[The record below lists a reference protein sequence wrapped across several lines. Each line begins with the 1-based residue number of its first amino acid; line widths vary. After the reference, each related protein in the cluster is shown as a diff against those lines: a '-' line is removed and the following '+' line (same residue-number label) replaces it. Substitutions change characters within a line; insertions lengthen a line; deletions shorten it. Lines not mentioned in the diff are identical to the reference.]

1 MTASRFISAVTLCA
15 LGCTSALADT
25 AGIHMGLGQWQS
37 DISGNLGGLST
48 DAQNF
53 KKANNSNM
61 YLAVEHPIPLL
72 PNVRLSYQVLEQKGG
87 FYPQGGSVLFQ
98 PKIDISHT
106 DATFYYEL
114 LDNWIS
120 FDMGLGIRRY
130 DGTSTLAAGGQQ
142 IQDKKVDV
150 YLPTV
155 YADANFDLPFTG
167 LSVGANLTAGSM
179 NDTEFSELSARVSY
193 MFEGVADFGGELGY
207 KQKDLTRIRGLDLD
221 GDFSGPYITLKA
233 HF

>member
-1 MTASRFISAVTLCA
+1 MTASRFISAMTLCLVGSTA
-15 LGCTSALADT
+15 AVADT

-37 DISGNLGGLST
+37 DISGSLGGIST
-48 DAQNF
+48 DIQNF
-53 KKANNSNM
+53 KKANNGHM

-72 PNVRLSYQVLEQKGG
+72 PNVRLAYQVLEQKGS
-87 FYPQGGSVLFQ
+87 FFPQGGSVQIQ

-120 FDMGLGIRRY
+120 FDLGLGIRRY
-130 DGTSTLAAGGQQ
+130 DGTSTLSAGGVTV
-142 IQDKKVDV
+142 QDRTVDV

-179 NDTEFSELSARVSY
+179 NDTEFSEMSARISY
-193 MFEGVADFGGELGY
+193 MFDGVADLGAELGY
-207 KQKDLTRIRGLDLD
+207 KQKDLTRIDGLDLD
-221 GDFSGPYITLKA
+221 GDFSGPYLTLKA